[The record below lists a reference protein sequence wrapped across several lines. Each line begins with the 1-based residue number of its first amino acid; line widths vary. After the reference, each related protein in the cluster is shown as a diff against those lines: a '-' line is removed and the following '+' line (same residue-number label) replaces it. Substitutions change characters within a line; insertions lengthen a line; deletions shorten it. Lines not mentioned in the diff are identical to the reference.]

1 MITARPYQRQA
12 LDALYAWFYANPLGN
27 PLLVL
32 PTGSGKAVI
41 LALLVQEAL
50 TRWHGTRVLMLT
62 HVRELIAQNTD
73 KMRLLWPDAPMG
85 IHSAGLRSRA
95 TFEPVI
101 FAGIQSVHQKAWHL
115 GRFDIIVIDEA
126 HLINPKAQGIYRNF
140 LHEARIINPAV
151 RVVGLT
157 ATPWRTRSGSLC
169 HGDEALFTDVA
180 FEVSMLDLIAQGYL
194 SPLISKRMVTQ
205 LDVSGVPIRQGEFA
219 PGQLER
225 AVNKD
230 DITQAALDECVHY
243 GENRRKWL
251 VFCAGVNHA
260 EQVAAA
266 MQARGI
272 PTGCVTGKTPAAERD
287 ALIDAYR
294 NGRLRAMTNANVLCL
309 DSKTEILTE
318 AGWVGIDDMTMQHR
332 VANFESDS
340 GRIWFDYPKLVV
352 RRQREPHER
361 MVILETKFRSVRVTE
376 NHRMLFTTSR
386 AGEFR
391 IVQARDIVGLAGYLP
406 IAGHSDPVSV
416 YVPQPTALSKTQ
428 RSRRI
433 SAAAYN
439 LRKNGTSP
447 VDARTLSETRHERR
461 QSLRYTHPD
470 ELTLAECQFIGFW
483 LGDGSIG
490 RKKNSGLACTFSQS
504 RTYPRVIAW
513 FDRVLSECGF
523 DHSRGEYP
531 DRLSCGTVVWTVPRG
546 TGFGPQA
553 RHGFFALTPYL
564 DKCGTDLFSGLSVP
578 QFDALLEGFMLA
590 DGLHGD
596 ANSLNDCVLR
606 VAGTQKQLYDR
617 LQALAVV
624 RGWSASISRLAP
636 PINAR
641 HSQQYSISF
650 RRNAM
655 RHVMTKFR
663 LSFEDAPHLAER
675 VWCVTSTTGNIV
687 TRRDGKVTIMG
698 NTTGFDVPAIDLLVM
713 LRPTQSPGLFCQMA
727 GRGLRKSVDKENC
740 LVLDF
745 AGNTL
750 RHGPVD
756 QIKAWI
762 PKPNQN
768 GPQVAP
774 TRTCPT
780 CQTILATAIRV
791 CPECGYS
798 FPVDL
803 NPPHAAQAVDAPIL
817 STDLTPR
824 LERHPVHGVHY
835 QQWPGRHGNPPTL
848 RVDYRGPYM
857 RIASEWICL
866 EHGGMARAKAASWWA
881 QRAPGTRIPATI
893 DEALARQ
900 ASLRRPAAIHVNV
913 AKKYPEITGYD
924 WTTEPTS
931 HE

>member
-62 HVRELIAQNTD
+62 HVRELIAQNAD

-205 LDVSGVPIRQGEFA
+205 LDVSWVPIRQGEFA

-294 NGRLRAMTNANVLCL
+294 NGRLRAMTNANVL
-309 DSKTEILTE
+309 
-318 AGWVGIDDMTMQHR
+318 
-332 VANFESDS
+332 
-340 GRIWFDYPKLVV
+340 
-352 RRQREPHER
+352 
-361 MVILETKFRSVRVTE
+361 
-376 NHRMLFTTSR
+376 
-386 AGEFR
+386 
-391 IVQARDIVGLAGYLP
+391 
-406 IAGHSDPVSV
+406 
-416 YVPQPTALSKTQ
+416 
-428 RSRRI
+428 
-433 SAAAYN
+433 
-439 LRKNGTSP
+439 
-447 VDARTLSETRHERR
+447 
-461 QSLRYTHPD
+461 
-470 ELTLAECQFIGFW
+470 
-483 LGDGSIG
+483 
-490 RKKNSGLACTFSQS
+490 
-504 RTYPRVIAW
+504 
-513 FDRVLSECGF
+513 
-523 DHSRGEYP
+523 
-531 DRLSCGTVVWTVPRG
+531 TV
-546 TGFGPQA
+546 
-553 RHGFFALTPYL
+553 
-564 DKCGTDLFSGLSVP
+564 
-578 QFDALLEGFMLA
+578 
-590 DGLHGD
+590 
-596 ANSLNDCVLR
+596 
-606 VAGTQKQLYDR
+606 
-617 LQALAVV
+617 
-624 RGWSASISRLAP
+624 
-636 PINAR
+636 
-641 HSQQYSISF
+641 
-650 RRNAM
+650 
-655 RHVMTKFR
+655 
-663 LSFEDAPHLAER
+663 
-675 VWCVTSTTGNIV
+675 
-687 TRRDGKVTIMG
+687 
-698 NTTGFDVPAIDLLVM
+698 GFDVPAIDLLVM

-727 GRGLRKSVDKENC
+727 GRGLRKSVGKENC

-768 GPQVAP
+768 GLQVAP

-780 CQTILATAIRV
+780 CQTLLATAIRV